1 MKLKQIAAVVALA
14 AASVPA
20 FADLTNPSTG
30 NSALVFVMYDSVE
43 QVSYALDL
51 GLALDANAAAGDAAF
66 NGASNYSYSL
76 SGANFSAFLSAAAA
90 TSNTL
95 QFAVFGGEA
104 AGTTAG
110 ARRLFSTVTAG
121 ATTAGQTMG
130 TLNTALGNIGGY
142 YTNLVNVSNGQT
154 FNATATSNGD
164 GWASAADSSAAAYFL
179 TSTIG
184 SGGMDNLNVAN
195 LAWTNNNAVG
205 TAATFRSIVNTA
217 SATSAGGATTQTD
230 FAGVWSVA
238 QSGSAYT
245 LTYSAVPEADG
256 LALMLAG
263 FGAVGFLA
271 RRRQAA

>member
-66 NGASNYSYSL
+66 NGASSYSYSL

-104 AGTTAG
+104 GGTTAG
-110 ARRLFSTVTAG
+110 SRRLFTTVTTG

-130 TLNTALGNIGGY
+130 NVNAALTNTATY
-142 YTNLVNVSNGQT
+142 FTNLVNASNGSN
-154 FNATATSNGD
+154 FIATATANGD
-164 GWASAADSSAAAYFL
+164 GWASAADASAPAYVL
-179 TSTIG
+179 NG
-184 SGGMDNLNVAN
+184 NGMNKFNVAA
-195 LAWTNNNAVG
+195 LTWTNNNAVG

-238 QSGSAYT
+238 QSGNAYT

-271 RRRQAA
+271 RRRKAA

>member
-30 NSALVFVMYDSVE
+30 NSALVFVMYDTVD

-66 NGASNYSYSL
+66 NGASTYNFNL
-76 SGANFSAFLSAAAA
+76 SGANFSSFLSAAAA

-104 AGTTAG
+104 AGTA
-110 ARRLFSTVTAG
+110 AASRRLFTTVTTG
-121 ATTAGQTMG
+121 ATTTGQTMG
-130 TLNTALGNIGGY
+130 NVNTSLTNTATY
-142 YTNLVNVSNGQT
+142 FTALVNNSNGQT
-154 FNATATSNGD
+154 FNTTATSNGD
-164 GWASAADSSAAAYFL
+164 GWASAADASAPAYVM
-179 TSTIG
+179 TG
-184 SGGMDNLNVAN
+184 NGMNKFNVAA
-195 LAWTNNNAVG
+195 LTWTNNNAVG

-217 SATSAGGATTQTD
+217 GVTSGAATTQTD

-256 LALMLAG
+256 LALMVAG
-263 FGAVGFLA
+263 FGALGFLA
-271 RRRQAA
+271 RRRKTA

>member
-20 FADLTNPSTG
+20 FADLTNPTSG
-30 NSALVFVMYDSVE
+30 NSALVFVLYDSVD

-66 NGASNYSYSL
+66 NGASSYSYSL

-95 QFAVFGGEA
+95 QFAVLGGEA
-104 AGTTAG
+104 GGTAP
-110 ARRLFSTVTAG
+110 ASRRLFTTVTAG
-121 ATTAGQTMG
+121 ATTVPQTMG
-130 TLNTALGNIGGY
+130 NINTSLTNIGNFYGA
-142 YTNLVNVSNGQT
+142 LVNSSNGQT

-164 GWASAADSSAAAYFL
+164 GWAAAADSSSPAYFM
-179 TSTIG
+179 TG
-184 SGGMDNLNVAN
+184 NGMNKFNVAA
-195 LAWTNNNAVG
+195 LTWTNNNAVG

-217 SATSAGGATTQTD
+217 GVTSGAATTQAD

-271 RRRQAA
+271 RRRKAA